1 MNPMWWYPSP
11 VPLVLASRSPRRK
24 AILKMAGIPFVQIP
38 GDVHE
43 TEMSGRPED
52 VVLHW
57 AREKARSVSGFAD
70 GRPVL
75 GADTMVYLEGE
86 LLGKPRDRDHA
97 VRMLSRL
104 SGAWHSVIGG
114 VTVLWPERD
123 LELTFTEMT
132 GVKFRTLSPE
142 EIDAYVSTGEPMD
155 KAGSYG
161 IQGYGSMLVA
171 GIRGCY
177 FNVMG
182 LPVSRLV
189 HEFRSSLTDG

>member
-1 MNPMWWYPSP
+1 MWWYPAP
-11 VPLVLASRSPRRK
+11 VPLVLASRSPRRI

-43 TEMSGRPED
+43 IPMSGRPEE

-57 AREKARSVSGFAD
+57 ALEKAKSVSDSAD

-75 GADTMVYLEGE
+75 GADTMVSLEGE
-86 LLGKPRDRDHA
+86 LLGKPEDRDHA
-97 VRMLSRL
+97 IRMLTRL
-104 SGAWHSVIGG
+104 SGVWHSVIGG
-114 VTVLWPERD
+114 VTVLWPE
-123 LELTFTEMT
+123 LELELMFTEMT
-132 GVKFRTLSPE
+132 MVRFRTLSRE
-142 EIDAYVSTGEPMD
+142 EINAYVSTGEPMD
-155 KAGSYG
+155 KAGAYG

-189 HEFRSSLTDG
+189 HEFRNSLTDGE

>member
-1 MNPMWWYPSP
+1 MWWYPAQ
-11 VPLVLASRSPRRK
+11 VPLVLASRSPRRR

-43 TEMSGRPED
+43 TKMNGRPED

-57 AREKARSVSGFAD
+57 AREKAKSVTDSAE

-75 GADTMVYLEGE
+75 GADTMVFLEGE
-86 LLGKPRDRDHA
+86 LLGKPQDPDHA
-97 VRMLSRL
+97 FRMLSGL
-104 SGAWHSVIGG
+104 SGTWHSVIGG
-114 VTVLWPERD
+114 VTVLWPERE
-123 LELTFTEMT
+123 LELMFAEVTR
-132 GVKFRTLSPE
+132 VLFRTLSPD

-155 KAGSYG
+155 KAGAYG

-171 GIRGCY
+171 RIRGCY

-189 HEFRSSLTDG
+189 HEFRNSLTERN